1 MFLRSTLVKSGD
13 KKIRY
18 WKLVENYHTERGT
31 RQRVVAHLGSLENFS
46 AEDWGKLAERLGE
59 PDMAA
64 ALEYRVKNVRRGRP
78 GTRQS
83 PGACP
88 ERSRR
93 EPEDGEEAVPVYL
106 ASISWKNPRGFG
118 DVYVALRFW
127 QRLGLGKLFSELL
140 TGRSAEVNCLVA
152 ALMAANRLVA
162 PASEFGMLGWWPRT
176 ALPALLGLP
185 VDKVDDNRLY
195 RSLDAILPHKER
207 IEQHLARCGRD
218 LYGREYMALLYDL
231 TSMYFEGSADGI
243 EKAKRGYS
251 RDSRPDAKQ
260 VCIGV
265 VVDWDGYPMGYE
277 VFEGNIRDH
286 ATVSGTLG
294 KLRNRFGVVS
304 PTVCMDRGMVTDQT
318 LSLLRDGYRWI
329 VTESRE
335 NAREYASKSDAGA
348 WQVIRRDKFGVPLI
362 EVQEIGSDGSE
373 RLILVRSAGCAA
385 KEKGIHERLLS
396 RMKKDIESLAARVRC
411 GRLKVRAKIERAVG
425 RILERYPGMSR
436 WVVVEVL
443 ENEGKSRIEWR
454 VKPEYISEVRENEG
468 VYVLRTNLRQTSPE
482 DVWKGYMT
490 LTRVESTFRSLKQEL
505 RLRPVF
511 HQKGDRVEAH
521 ILLSYIAYVLL
532 WCIEHT
538 HRSRGG
544 TLTGRRVLDVL
555 SGIELATITLRA
567 VDGRRIALER
577 ISSPRTEEAQVLDT
591 LSIRL
596 PRKPR
601 ADRPP
606 DLQLSLI
613 DSGDQFSP

>member
-31 RQRVVAHLGSLENFS
+31 RQRVVAHLGSLESFTS
-46 AEDWGKLAERLGE
+46 EDWRRLAERLGE
-59 PDMAA
+59 SEMAA

-78 GTRQS
+78 GTRQA
-83 PGACP
+83 PY
-88 ERSRR
+88 
-93 EPEDGEEAVPVYL
+93 EPEDGEQAVSVYL
-106 ASISWKNPRGFG
+106 GCVRWENPRKLG

-127 QRLGLGKLFSELL
+127 RILGLGKLLSELF

-152 ALMAANRLVA
+152 ALMAVNRLIE
-162 PASEFGMLGWWPRT
+162 PASELGMLGWWSKT
-176 ALPALLGLP
+176 ALPVLVGLP

-195 RSLDAILPHKER
+195 RCMDAMLAHKER
-207 IEQHLARCGRD
+207 IEEHLAKRGRE
-218 LYGREYMALLYDL
+218 LYGREYVALLYDL
-231 TSMYFEGSADGI
+231 TSTYFEGSAQGI

-265 VVDWDGYPMGYE
+265 VVDWDGYPVGYE
-277 VFEGNIRDH
+277 VFDGNVRDH
-286 ATVSGTLG
+286 ATVSGMLE
-294 KLRNRFGVVS
+294 KLRDRFGICS
-304 PTVCMDRGMVTDQT
+304 PTVCMDRGMVTEET

-335 NAREYASKSDAGA
+335 KAREYACKADAGV
-348 WQVIRRDKFGVPLI
+348 WQVTRRDCSGAVLI
-362 EVQEIGSDGSE
+362 EVREIGCDKGE
-373 RLILVRSAGCAA
+373 RLIVVRSAGCAM
-385 KEKGIHERLLS
+385 KEKGMHDRLLC
-396 RMKKDIESLAARVRC
+396 RMKKDLESLAARVE
-411 GRLKVRAKIERAVG
+411 GGKLKVSAKIERAVG

-436 WVVVEVL
+436 WVVVEVG
-443 ENEGKSRIEWR
+443 NSDGKACVQWQ
-454 VKPEYISEVRENEG
+454 VAPKFASEIQDNEG
-468 VYVLRTNLRQTSPE
+468 VYALRTNLCDQSPE

-511 HQKGDRVEAH
+511 HQKGGRVEAH

-538 HRSRGG
+538 HRSHGG
-544 TLTGRRVLDVL
+544 TLTGRKVLDVL
-555 SGIELATITLRA
+555 SGIELATITMRA
-567 VDGRRIALER
+567 GDGRKIALER
-577 ISSPRTEEAQVLDT
+577 ISSPRTEEAQVLDS
-591 LSIRL
+591 LGIRL

-601 ADRPP
+601 ADKPP

-613 DSGDQFSP
+613 DSGDQFSH